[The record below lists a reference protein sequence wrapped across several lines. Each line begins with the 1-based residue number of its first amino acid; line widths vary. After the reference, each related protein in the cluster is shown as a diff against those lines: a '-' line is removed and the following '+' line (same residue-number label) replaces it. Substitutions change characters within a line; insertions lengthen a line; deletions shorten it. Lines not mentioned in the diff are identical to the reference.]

1 MIGLMKTILFLSH
14 SASRT
19 GAPLLLRD
27 IASLLDK
34 RKYNPVFILGE
45 DGPLADDFK
54 KIGPVHI
61 DSLYPDELKY
71 WREIKRAGK
80 RIQLLRKIRPD
91 VLYCNTIHPAKW
103 LVYARLLRIP
113 TIVHVHEL
121 SMGFATLTPVE
132 HWLVKNYSGT
142 VIAVSEAVS
151 RYLVGKKNFDQ
162 KKIHIIRAG
171 TKPEKF
177 SVDSSRRKT
186 VRSSLGVEN
195 DIVVGT
201 VGRITYMKGSDIFL
215 ELAHCL
221 RLENNSLRYKFL
233 VIGSKEEESCYRKF
247 KEDIGKF
254 GLKDNVIL
262 LEDIKDVSPYYG
274 AMDIFV
280 STAREDPFPLVVLE
294 AMASGLPVVGF
305 SVGGIPEAVTESC
318 GILIPL
324 LDIAAMVDQISRL
337 SSNPR
342 RMAEMGNAGAARIR
356 EKFSLMKN
364 VNDIERIID
373 SAVEGHRPNNS
384 KVPA

>member
-1 MIGLMKTILFLSH
+1 MKTILFLSH

-27 IASLLDK
+27 IASLLDR

-45 DGPLADDFK
+45 DGPLADEFR
-54 KIGPVHI
+54 KIGPVYI
-61 DSLYPDELKY
+61 DPLYPDELKY

-80 RIQLLRKIRPD
+80 RMQLLRSIRPD

-103 LVYARLLRIP
+103 LFYAHLLCIP

-142 VIAVSEAVS
+142 IIAVSEAVN
-151 RYLVGKKNFDQ
+151 RYLVKKKNFNG
-162 KKIHIIRAG
+162 KKIRIIHAG
-171 TKPEKF
+171 IQPEKL
-177 SVDSSRRKT
+177 SIDSSRRNAIR
-186 VRSSLGVEN
+186 VSLGVEN
-195 DIVVGT
+195 DIVLGT
-201 VGRITYMKGSDIFL
+201 VGRITNMKGSDIFL
-215 ELAHCL
+215 ELAHRL
-221 RLENNSLRYKFL
+221 RAENNSHRYKFL
-233 VIGSKEEESCYRKF
+233 VIGSKEDENYYRKF
-247 KEDIGKF
+247 KEDIDKF
-254 GLKDNVIL
+254 GLKDNLIL
-262 LEDIKDVSPYYG
+262 LEDIQDVSPYYG

-305 SVGGIPEAVTESC
+305 SVGGIPEAVTELC
-318 GILIPL
+318 GILIPSM
-324 LDIAAMVDQISRL
+324 DISAMVDEIRKL
-337 SSNPR
+337 SSTPL

-373 SAVEGHRPNNS
+373 STAEGHWLNES
-384 KVPA
+384 KAPV